1 MDKFFIKVGLVI
13 AVLFSASVQASDV
26 GVSIQFGQP
35 GFYGHLD
42 LGGFQQA
49 PQVIY
54 REPRIVE
61 RVVVQRPPLYLM
73 VPEGHSRHWEKHCYR
88 YDACNRQVYF
98 VQERWYNEVVVP
110 RYREVRYRDDGYR
123 NDYRNDYRNESRRY
137 DDRDDDRGH
146 GREHEHGRGHDR
158 GHRDD

>member
-1 MDKFFIKVGLVI
+1 MVSLSYS
-13 AVLFSASVQASDV
+13 SAQASDL
-26 GVSIQFGQP
+26 GVSVQFGQP

-61 RVVVQRPPLYLM
+61 RVTIERAPLYLM
-73 VPEGHSRHWEKHCYR
+73 VPEGHHKHWDKHCYR

-98 VQERWYNEVVVP
+98 VQERWYNDVVVP
-110 RYREVRYRDDGYR
+110 RYRNDYQR
-123 NDYRNDYRNESRRY
+123 NDYQRY
-137 DDRDDDRGH
+137 YERDDDDRGH
-146 GREHEHGRGHDR
+146 GKKHGHGHGHGHGHDR
-158 GHRDD
+158 DNRDD